1 MMTLQDY
8 ANDVGM
14 NIEQIKE
21 LCDKIGIHYE
31 DENTLLDDISIT
43 LLDNELQDREDY
55 VEGNIEEIEERRL
68 EEEVEDRAEQLAF
81 NTKIDLDNEQS
92 FTKVKQNKQTQKTE
106 TSKKDFLKER
116 KKMYKHRE
124 AASAAGA

>member
-1 MMTLQDY
+1 MDDM
-8 ANDVGM
+8 
-14 NIEQIKE
+14 IKE

-55 VEGNIEEIEERRL
+55 VEGNIEDIEERRL
-68 EEEVEDRAEQLAF
+68 EEEVEDRAEELAF

-92 FTKVKQNKQTQKTE
+92 FTKVKQNKQTQKNDRTDQ
-106 TSKKDFLKER
+106 S
-116 KKMYKHRE
+116 
-124 AASAAGA
+124 SG